1 MIRFSTL
8 DVVMPPIDPQ
18 RVKAWIGEVVE
29 KHGKTI
35 GELYYY
41 FCSDER
47 LLEINRERLG
57 HDFYTDIVTF
67 PLTDCETVLSSEFCI
82 SVDRIKENAE
92 TFGRSYESELHRVI
106 IHGVLHLIGFDDLT
120 DEEEKEMREQ
130 EEKALGLLTGGTTQ
144 ESFTVMADKPSFRES
159 GTPSPLLGVTTLSI
173 GDCGSSPQ

>member
-8 DVVMPPIDPQ
+8 DVEIPPIDPM
-18 RVKAWIGEVVE
+18 RDKAWIEAVAE

-41 FCSDER
+41 FCSDDK

-67 PLTDCETVLSSEFCI
+67 PLTDCETALSSEFCI
-82 SVDRIKENAE
+82 STDRIKENAE

-106 IHGVLHLIGFDDLT
+106 IHGVLHLIGFDDHT
-120 DEEEKEMREQ
+120 EEDEKEMREK
-130 EEKALGLLTGGTTQ
+130 EEESLKLLF
-144 ESFTVMADKPSFRES
+144 S
-159 GTPSPLLGVTTLSI
+159 
-173 GDCGSSPQ
+173 

>member
-8 DVVMPPIDPQ
+8 DVEMPSIEPQ
-18 RVKAWIGEVVE
+18 RVKAWIESVAQGY
-29 KHGKTI
+29 GKTI

-47 LLEINRERLG
+47 LLEINRECLG

-67 PLTDCETVLSSEFCI
+67 PLTDCESVLSSEFCI
-82 SVDRIKENAE
+82 SIDRIKENAT

-120 DEEEKEMREQ
+120 AEEEKEMREK
-130 EEKALGLLTGGTTQ
+130 EEEALGMMF
-144 ESFTVMADKPSFRES
+144 SKKN
-159 GTPSPLLGVTTLSI
+159 I
-173 GDCGSSPQ
+173 N

>member
-8 DVVMPPIDPQ
+8 DVEMPPIEPQ

-29 KHGKTI
+29 KYSKTI

-41 FCSDER
+41 FCSDEK

-82 SVDRIKENAE
+82 SIDRIKENAE
-92 TFGRSYESELHRVI
+92 TFGRSFESELHRVI
-106 IHGVLHLIGFDDLT
+106 IHGVLHLIGFDDHT
-120 DEEEKEMREQ
+120 EEDEKEMREK
-130 EEKALGLLTGGTTQ
+130 EEEALKLLF
-144 ESFTVMADKPSFRES
+144 S
-159 GTPSPLLGVTTLSI
+159 
-173 GDCGSSPQ
+173 

>member
-8 DVVMPPIDPQ
+8 DVEMPPIEPQ

-29 KHGKTI
+29 NHGKTV

-41 FCSDER
+41 FCSDEK
-47 LLEINRERLG
+47 LLEINKERLG

-67 PLTDCETVLSSEFCI
+67 PLTDCKAVLSSEFCI
-82 SVDRIKENAE
+82 SIDRIKENAV

-130 EEKALGLLTGGTTQ
+130 EELSLELYKT
-144 ESFTVMADKPSFRES
+144 MANDYGYDHPNCKS
-159 GTPSPLLGVTTLSI
+159 GH
-173 GDCGSSPQ
+173 CQ

>member
-8 DVVMPPIDPQ
+8 DVEMPPIDPM
-18 RVKAWIGEVVE
+18 RDKAWIEAVAE

-41 FCSDER
+41 FCSDDK

-67 PLTDCETVLSSEFCI
+67 TLTDCETVLSSEFCI
-82 SVDRIKENAE
+82 STDRIKENAE

-106 IHGVLHLIGFDDLT
+106 IHGVLHLIGFDDHT
-120 DEEEKEMREQ
+120 EEDEKEMREK
-130 EEKALGLLTGGTTQ
+130 EEESLKLLI
-144 ESFTVMADKPSFRES
+144 S
-159 GTPSPLLGVTTLSI
+159 
-173 GDCGSSPQ
+173 

>member
-1 MIRFSTL
+1 MIRFTTL
-8 DVVMPPIDPQ
+8 DVEMPPIDPM
-18 RVKAWIGEVVE
+18 RDKAWIEAVAE

-41 FCSDER
+41 FCSDDK

-82 SVDRIKENAE
+82 STDRIKENAE

-106 IHGVLHLIGFDDLT
+106 IHGVLHLIGFDDHT
-120 DEEEKEMREQ
+120 EEDEKEMREK
-130 EEKALGLLTGGTTQ
+130 EEEALGMMF
-144 ESFTVMADKPSFRES
+144 SKKN
-159 GTPSPLLGVTTLSI
+159 I
-173 GDCGSSPQ
+173 N